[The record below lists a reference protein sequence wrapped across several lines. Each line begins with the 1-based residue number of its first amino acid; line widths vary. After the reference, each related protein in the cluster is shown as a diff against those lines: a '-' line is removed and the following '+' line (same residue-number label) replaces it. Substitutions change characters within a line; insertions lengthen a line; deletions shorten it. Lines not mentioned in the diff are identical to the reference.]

1 MLEWQ
6 KSSYCGQGESC
17 VHVAADDATVLL
29 TESAD
34 PSGAVHR
41 MDRAEFGDL
50 LADIKA
56 GAPAPTAPDGTVRL
70 GPVTTTTDRWHTFE
84 RGVRAGEF
92 DHVVDPP
99 HATGA

>member
-1 MLEWQ
+1 MPDWQ

-29 TESAD
+29 MESAD
-34 PSGAVHR
+34 PSGAVLR
-41 MDRAEFGDL
+41 MPQNEFADL

-70 GPVTTTTDRWHTFE
+70 GPVTTTTERWHAFQE
-84 RGVRAGEF
+84 GVRHGEF
-92 DHVVDPP
+92 DHFAGTP
-99 HATGA
+99 HATVA